1 MPFTP
6 VDSLPPNPDV
16 RIFFSGLMILEPRDD
31 NTCEVFVHSS
41 APRHYFTIEV
51 RRKQAGR
58 PDELMMR
65 HVGPLAYL
73 GRDDDLVPPIHGM
86 QIVKVTEGAK
96 GIRSFIPSTPPAD
109 GDPQSLNLAIDF
121 ESAGFHNGNPESGT
135 DPTTNQPFRL
145 LDIDPLGGRPSI
157 LLDDGTFYT
166 AALTRSD
173 LQIRLRHPEGS
184 DRVLAPFA
192 SLIGA
197 DISLEDGSSLAIIW
211 RQFGKVESLGLRRRE
226 GTSYEIYIVNDPLF
240 ESEAITNLER
250 DPKHDEFREYYKILH
265 RVPTNQQ
272 FRLSVDIPTGNQPAE
287 RPRGSTRTPC
297 MSIIKGGGG

>member
-6 VDSLPPNPDV
+6 VTTLPENPDV
-16 RIFFSGLMILEPRDD
+16 RIFFSGLMILEPRAD

-41 APRHYFTIEV
+41 APRHYLTIEV
-51 RRKQAGR
+51 RRKRAGR

-65 HVGPLAYL
+65 HIGPLAYI
-73 GRDDDLVPPIHGM
+73 GSDSPVDAPIHGM
-86 QIVKVTEGAK
+86 DIRKVTDGPK
-96 GIRSFIPSTPPAD
+96 GIRSFIPTTPPAD
-109 GDPQSLNLAIDF
+109 GDPQSLGLAIDF
-121 ESAGFHNGNPESGT
+121 QTAGFHNGNPQSI
-135 DPTTNQPFRL
+135 DPRTNEPFHL
-145 LDIDPLGGRPSI
+145 LDIDPLGSRPSI

-173 LQIRLRHPEGS
+173 LTIRLQHPDGS

-197 DISLEDGSSLAIIW
+197 DISLEEDSSLVILW
-211 RQFGKVESLGLRRRE
+211 RQFGKLERLELERTE

-240 ESEAITNLER
+240 ESNSIDDLEK

-272 FRLSVDIPTGNQPAE
+272 FRLSVDVPPVTVS
-287 RPRGSTRTPC
+287 RGSTRTPC
-297 MSIIKGGGG
+297 MSIIKGGG

>member
-16 RIFFSGLMILEPRDD
+16 RIFFSGLMILEPRED

-73 GRDDDLVPPIHGM
+73 GRDGDIVPPIHGM
-86 QIVKVTEGAK
+86 QIVKLTPGAK
-96 GIRSFIPSTPPAD
+96 GVRSFIPTTPPID
-109 GDPQSLNLAIDF
+109 GDPQSLDLAIDF
-121 ESAGFHNGNPESGT
+121 ESAGFHNGNPQSGT
-135 DPTTNQPFRL
+135 DPTTNQTFRL
-145 LDIDPLGGRPSI
+145 LDIDSLGGRPSI

-173 LQIRLRHPEGS
+173 IEIRLRHPDGS

-197 DISLEDGSSLAIIW
+197 AISLDDDSSLVIFW
-211 RQFGKVESLGLRRRE
+211 RQFGKLERLELERTE

-240 ESEAITNLER
+240 ESDSITNPER

-265 RVPTNQQ
+265 RVPTDRQ
-272 FRLSVDIPTGNQPAE
+272 FRLNVTIPPGE
-287 RPRGSTRTPC
+287 LSRGSTRTPC
-297 MSIIKGGGG
+297 MSIIKGGR